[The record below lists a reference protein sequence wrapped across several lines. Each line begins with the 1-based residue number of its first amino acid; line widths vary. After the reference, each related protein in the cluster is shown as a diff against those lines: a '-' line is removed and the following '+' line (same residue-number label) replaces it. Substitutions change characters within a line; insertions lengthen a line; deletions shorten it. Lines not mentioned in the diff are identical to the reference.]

1 MDGMISEGARLLHLR
16 AADLDPLMPLHVC
29 ICREGRVFACGP
41 TMVKLLPEGNP
52 VGRSFF
58 DLFEIRRPAGL
69 IDFDSL
75 RNAAGRRLFCCLRAA
90 PAQIF
95 RAIAT
100 PLLDDNGLIL
110 NLSFG
115 ATLVDAVRDHALT
128 DADFAPTD
136 LAVELLYLVEAKSA
150 VMEELRALNL
160 RLQGAKVAAE
170 EQAMTD
176 TLTGLRNRRALDLAL
191 GQVALGVAPFSVMH
205 IDLDYFKAV
214 NDSLGHAAGDCV
226 LRKVADVLRAETRVN
241 DTVARVG
248 GDEFVIVLPGL
259 VDAERLLRTA
269 ERIIAKLSE
278 PIAFEGAICRISAS
292 VGMTMSHFYNLPQP
306 EQMLIDADQALYAS
320 KRAGRACAQI
330 FKPEAAGD

>member
-1 MDGMISEGARLLHLR
+1 MISEGSRLLQMR
-16 AADLDPLMPLHVC
+16 AVDLDPLMPLHLC
-29 ICREGRVFACGP
+29 ITAAGQVFACGP
-41 TMVKLLPEGNP
+41 TMAKLIPTGNP
-52 VGRSFF
+52 VGQSFF
-58 DLFEIRRPAGL
+58 DLFDIRRPAGL
-69 IDFDSL
+69 TDFATL
-75 RNAAGRRLFCCLRAA
+75 RAAAGRRLFVCLRAA
-90 PAQIF
+90 PSQVF

-100 PLLDDNGLIL
+100 PLLGESGLIL

-176 TLTGLRNRRALDLAL
+176 TLTGLRNRRALDQSL
-191 GQVALGVAPFSVMH
+191 GCVLLGMAPFSVMH

-214 NDSLGHAAGDCV
+214 NDSLGHAAGDFV
-226 LRKVADVLRAETRVN
+226 LRRVADVLRSETRAD

-259 VDAERLLRTA
+259 VDAEHLLRIA
-269 ERIIAKLSE
+269 DRIIAKLSE
-278 PIAFEGAICRISAS
+278 PIEFEGSACCISAS
-292 VGMTMSHFYNLPQP
+292 IGMTMSHLYSEPDP
-306 EQMLIDADQALYAS
+306 DQMLIDADHALYAS
-320 KRAGRACAQI
+320 KRAGRARAQI
-330 FKPEAAGD
+330 FCANEGGSL